1 MVHSEL
7 TTDKSIVKKLV
18 SSKVK
23 DRKNIIIHV
32 SKQIRVLVLF
42 KKTSSTSTHN
52 VKSVMLPQRR
62 KSNAFLSKTNHEVM
76 SKKEVSTLKE
86 LNKAL

>member
-1 MVHSEL
+1 M
-7 TTDKSIVKKLV
+7 KKLA

-23 DRKNIIIHV
+23 DKKSIIIYV
-32 SKQIRVLVLF
+32 SKQMRVLVLF

-52 VKSVMLPQRR
+52 VKSAMLPQRR

-76 SKKEVSTLKE
+76 SKNEVSTLKE

>member
-1 MVHSEL
+1 MIKAL
-7 TTDKSIVKKLV
+7 RKSLFHLK
-18 SSKVK
+18 SRT
-23 DRKNIIIHV
+23 RKALLFV

-52 VKSVMLPQRR
+52 VKSVMLPQRK
-62 KSNAFLSKTNHEVM
+62 KSNAFLSMTNHEVM

>member
-1 MVHSEL
+1 M
-7 TTDKSIVKKLV
+7 
-18 SSKVK
+18 
-23 DRKNIIIHV
+23 
-32 SKQIRVLVLF
+32 RVLVLF

-52 VKSVMLPQRR
+52 VKSAMLPQRR

-76 SKKEVSTLKE
+76 SKNEVSTLKE